1 MALIKCPECGKEI
14 SDRASSCPNCGCPI
28 SQTTQADSKY
38 HVSSEGYNTPH
49 ATPDYSVQE
58 EPEESFWSSEMLAI
72 LLTLSIWPIGLYLM
86 WKYKHFSKGA
96 RIVWT
101 VGIIGFIA
109 FVLWLKYYSA
119 NSRGIY

>member
-96 RIVWT
+96 RIAWT
-101 VGIIGFIA
+101 VIILGIVAIIC
-109 FVLWLKYYSA
+109 WIQHYNMSIHRMY
-119 NSRGIY
+119 